1 MVAAA
6 HASPQVVG
14 DEACARHEV
23 DIASFASCVDGRV
36 VPPVAAA
43 TAEGTAPA
51 SSGPPTGAER
61 FGVDA
66 RLGLPWLLVM
76 QVFAVERTGMR
87 QDAPA
92 GCNGGP
98 AGPAPTIAQAR

>member
-36 VPPVAAA
+36 VVPVAAA
-43 TAEGTAPA
+43 TAEGAA
-51 SSGPPTGAER
+51 SASGGPPTGAER

-92 GCNGGP
+92 GCEGGP
-98 AGPAPTIAQAR
+98 AGAAATIAQLR